1 MIFGKHINRYYLKYA
16 LWLIAGLASLVL
28 VDFLQLEIP
37 KLYRTIINGMNMG
50 YVMVEGAQVPFDM
63 DFVLDGICMPM
74 VKIILAMIFGRF
86 MWRVCFFG
94 AGMHDL
100 DIFQTHFTSRS

>member
-16 LWLIAGLASLVL
+16 LWLIAGLAALVL

-37 KLYRTIINGMNMG
+37 KLYRTVINGMNTG
-50 YVMVEGAQVPFDM
+50 YVEVGGVQMPFTM
-63 DFVLDGICMPM
+63 DFVMEDVCMRM

-94 AGMHDL
+94 SAVL
-100 DIFQTHFTSRS
+100 